1 MSENE
6 RLAKAEERVKYDEL
20 RIDRLERLA
29 DEVRIQNENIAK
41 LVAELSFT
49 NERLAAHEKRIGEME
64 SLPGRGVRMV
74 IGAVAAALASA
85 VIGGLVTILF

>member
-29 DEVRIQNENIAK
+29 DEVRVQNENIAR
-41 LVAELSFT
+41 LVAQLEFT
-49 NERLAAHEKRIGEME
+49 NTQLAAHEKRIGEME
-64 SLPGRGVRMV
+64 SLPGRGVRMIV
-74 IGAVAAALASA
+74 GAVIAALASA
-85 VIGGLVTILF
+85 VIGGLVSVLF